1 MTKAKVWTLDDGS
14 QWTVK
19 QLAQEAGVHKR
30 TMQTR
35 LHRSRRRSYVL
46 APREGDEGADGFAVC
61 LRDNN
66 ARAGIGSSE
75 LTTTAKW
82 RKSWPRTRVR
92 AALSAPSGLPTGIDT
107 PHRMGHSESHSTSFL
122 SGGLLSCFMAFPPF
136 APVPPGLLF
145 V

>member
-35 LHRSRRRSYVL
+35 LHRSRRRAYVL

-66 ARAGIGSSE
+66 A
-75 LTTTAKW
+75 
-82 RKSWPRTRVR
+82 
-92 AALSAPSGLPTGIDT
+92 PSGYWFVGAYNDRKVAEKLASAQGK
-107 PHRMGHSESHSTSFL
+107 
-122 SGGLLSCFMAFPPF
+122 SGLVRPF
-136 APVPPGLLF
+136 RF
-145 V
+145 TDRD